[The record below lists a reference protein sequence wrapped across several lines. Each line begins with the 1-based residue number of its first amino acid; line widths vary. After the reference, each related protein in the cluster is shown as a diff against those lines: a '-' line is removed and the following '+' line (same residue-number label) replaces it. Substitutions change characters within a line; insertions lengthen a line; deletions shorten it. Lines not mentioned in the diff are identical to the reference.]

1 MRRILDNP
9 ERIATIMRDVAAT
22 EVLPRFQTLSTAD
35 IDEKRPGDLVTTADR
50 MSEAAFR
57 RLLPPLLPGSRVL
70 GEEGYE
76 TDPASLELLNGDAP
90 VWIVDPVDGTFN
102 FAHGK
107 PPFTVIVALASKG
120 RTLGGWIV
128 DPIVGDAVFAIEG
141 EGAAYAAAE
150 SDFST
155 ISANGSPGTLAAS
168 RMTAGARLRN
178 RMETAAADV
187 DGAELPIFVDRYRCV
202 GREYMDIATGK
213 LELARYGGRL
223 KPWDHAAGALIVR
236 ESGGIASV
244 VDKDEPYMPRAEIT
258 SRAIGVSINGNVWT
272 PFRDL
277 VARADGLTSLH

>member
-1 MRRILDNP
+1 MR
-9 ERIATIMRDVAAT
+9 EVAAA
-22 EVLPRFQTLSTAD
+22 EVLPRYRTLGTAD
-35 IDEKRPGDLVTTADR
+35 INEKRPGDLVTTADR
-50 MSEAAFR
+50 MSEEAFR

-90 VWIVDPVDGTFN
+90 VWIVDPVDGTYN

-107 PPFTVIVALASKG
+107 PPFTVIVALAAKG

-128 DPIVGDAVFAIEG
+128 DPTVGDAVFAIEG
-141 EGAAYAAAE
+141 EGAAYAPADAGFSAIAGE
-150 SDFST
+150 RSPSD
-155 ISANGSPGTLAAS
+155 LAAS
-168 RMTAGARLRN
+168 RMTAGIRLRK
-178 RMETAAADV
+178 RMETAAAGM
-187 DGAELPIFVDRYRCV
+187 DGVKLPIFVDRYRCV
-202 GREYMDIATGK
+202 GREYMDIATGM

-236 ESGGIASV
+236 ESGGVASV

-258 SRAIGVSINGNVWT
+258 SRAIGVSINGTVWE

-277 VARADGLTSLH
+277 VARADGLPAPN

>member
-1 MRRILDNP
+1 
-9 ERIATIMRDVAAT
+9 MRDVAAT
-22 EVLPRFQTLSTAD
+22 EVLPRFQTLGTAD
-35 IDEKRPGDLVTTADR
+35 ISEKRPGDLVTTADR
-50 MSEAAFR
+50 MSEEAFK
-57 RLLPPLLPGSRVL
+57 RLLPPLLPGSLVL

-76 TDPASLELLNGDAP
+76 TDPASLQLLNGDAP
-90 VWIVDPVDGTFN
+90 VWIVDPVDGTYN

-107 PPFTVIVALASKG
+107 PPFTVIVALAAKG

-141 EGAAYAAAE
+141 EGAAYAPADASCSAITAA
-150 SDFST
+150 
-155 ISANGSPGTLAAS
+155 GSPSDLTAS
-168 RMTAGARLRN
+168 RMTAGAGLRK
-178 RMETAAADV
+178 RMEKIAA
-187 DGAELPIFVDRYRCV
+187 GTEGTQLPIFVDRYRCV

-258 SRAIGVSINGNVWT
+258 SRAIGVSINRDVWE

-277 VARADGLTSLH
+277 VARADGLPSPN